1 MKQNLVNLGQKLTN
15 FINLKLQD
23 SSISKEEY
31 IKILETMEIMA
42 VKELKRIEN
51 KIIENKGWNLW

>member
-51 KIIENKGWNLW
+51 KIIENKG

>member
-1 MKQNLVNLGQKLTN
+1 MKQNLINLGQKLTN

-31 IKILETMEIMA
+31 IKILETMGVMIE
-42 VKELKRIEN
+42 KELKIIKNE
-51 KIIENKGWNLW
+51 IIEIKE